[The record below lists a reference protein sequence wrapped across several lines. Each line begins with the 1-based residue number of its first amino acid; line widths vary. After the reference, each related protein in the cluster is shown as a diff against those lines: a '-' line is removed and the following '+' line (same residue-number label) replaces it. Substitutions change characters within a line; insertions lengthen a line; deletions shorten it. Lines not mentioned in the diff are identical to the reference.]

1 MKNQT
6 AEIIN
11 QTLTMRM
18 VADRYGIPVN
28 SAGFSRCPFHDEDTP
43 SLKIYDEIGRGFY
56 CFGCNKGGD
65 VIKFVMLLFGLSFP
79 QALVRLKTD
88 FSIMGCTDAHEA
100 NEWQRRQRVIEME
113 RLKRE
118 REEDIQFIADAKEA
132 NRLRLEIIQ
141 NEDDI
146 REWDPA
152 RMGILSPIW
161 VDAINRRESLNQRM
175 KEVMGID

>member
-1 MKNQT
+1 MFDKRMIS
-6 AEIIN
+6 E
-11 QTLTMRM
+11 LSMRT
-18 VADRYGIPVN
+18 VVEKYGFQITN
-28 SAGFSRCPFHDEDTP
+28 ANTILCPFHNEKNP
-43 SLKIYDEIGRGFY
+43 SLRVYNEPGRGWY
-56 CFGCNKGGD
+56 CFSCSQGGD
-65 VIKFVMLLFGLSFP
+65 VIKFVMLLFNLTFP

-100 NEWQRRQRVIEME
+100 NEWQRRQRVIERE

-118 REEDIQFIADAKEA
+118 REEYIQFIADAKEA

-161 VDAINRRESLNQRM
+161 VDAINRRELLNQRM